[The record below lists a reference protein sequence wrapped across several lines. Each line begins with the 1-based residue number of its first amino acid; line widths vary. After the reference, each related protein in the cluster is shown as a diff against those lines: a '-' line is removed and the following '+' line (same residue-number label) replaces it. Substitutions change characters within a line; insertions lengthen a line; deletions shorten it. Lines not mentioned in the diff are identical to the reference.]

1 MERALGSRSNEWLAL
16 RGDDIC
22 ATAQRYGIGGVQG
35 GIDGEKQD
43 EGELRSAR
51 KALGEIAAG
60 GARGVVSLVDVRA
73 DLRLVGG
80 WTALVLDGTCSSAN
94 ANR

>member
-1 MERALGSRSNEWLAL
+1 MMERSKAKESCS
-16 RGDDIC
+16 C
-22 ATAQRYGIGGVQG
+22 
-35 GIDGEKQD
+35 
-43 EGELRSAR
+43 AR

-73 DLRLVGG
+73 DLNPLGRVVGG
-80 WTALVLDGTCSSAN
+80 WTALALDGTCSSAN

>member
-1 MERALGSRSNEWLAL
+1 MQGVRLMARSKVKEKVQRNSWLQAL
-16 RGDDIC
+16 
-22 ATAQRYGIGGVQG
+22 
-35 GIDGEKQD
+35 
-43 EGELRSAR
+43 
-51 KALGEIAAG
+51 
-60 GARGVVSLVDVRA
+60 ARGVVSLVDVRA